1 MKAKRKNP
9 RRANVTELLIVSEY
23 LKSNRQRITNEGI
36 TSHQV
41 TEELNAKHGWDLSVS
56 TILTVAQSIGVE
68 FPRQKALKKSGLP
81 PVQDQLNTLAQLVH
95 LALANIDVLELVPE
109 EGRELLLAILDI
121 DESAFE
127 PSGHLPPD
135 HRVVLW

>member
-1 MKAKRKNP
+1 MKAKRKSP
-9 RRANVTELLIVSEY
+9 RRATVQELLIVSEY

-36 TSHQV
+36 PSHQV
-41 TEELNAKHGWDLSVS
+41 TDELNKKYDWDLSVS

-81 PVQDQLNTLAQLVH
+81 PVQDQLNTLAQLVY

-127 PSGHLPPD
+127 PKEEKKQQKLKF
-135 HRVVLW
+135 